1 MKNAKIYSE
10 KLRHNYKVLQQ
21 KEDLL
26 IKLQSTNKIIEQNK
40 AEIFGTPP
48 RKKRKTTE
56 GNIDNHNIS
65 TKSCFVNEGLLE
77 IRCLFFDIIFVV

>member
-26 IKLQSTNKIIEQNK
+26 IKLQSTNKIIQQNK
-40 AEIFGTPP
+40 AELSGTPP

-56 GNIDNHNIS
+56 GSIDNHNR
-65 TKSCFVNEGLLE
+65 TNKSCLVNEGLLV
-77 IRCLFFDIIFVV
+77 IWILFLR